1 MVQLPRVVIRRLAH
15 PEPGDPFRGQQL
27 TVAALAAASGVG
39 LGLLATADTL
49 PGLLTLVVSVLVVV
63 LLRRWLSVLAER
75 LRQVEA
81 VEEQVFTS
89 VGRPRGRHSFHWR
102 QRMLADVLTL
112 VVVAGAL
119 VTVGRYVDGADAW
132 VFRAAAVVG
141 AVLGL
146 ATGES
151 VWFVV
156 TRCFRA
162 DLGWSGSYGRP

>member
-1 MVQLPRVVIRRLAH
+1 MVQLPRVVIRRLTH
-15 PEPGDPFRGQQL
+15 PEPEDPFRAQQL

-39 LGLLATADTL
+39 LGLLTTGDTL
-49 PGLLTLVVSVLVVV
+49 AGLLTLFVSVLVVIM
-63 LLRRWLSVLAER
+63 LRRWLNVLAER
-75 LRQVEA
+75 LRRLQA
-81 VEEQVFTS
+81 VEERVFTS
-89 VGRPRGRHSFHWR
+89 VGRPRGTRSFHWK
-102 QRMLADVLTL
+102 QRLLADALTL
-112 VVVAGAL
+112 VVVAGVL
-119 VTVGRYVDGADAW
+119 VTAGRYVDGADAW
-132 VFRAAAVVG
+132 VFPAAAVVG